1 MINYYF
7 KNRLLITVLFTVFAV
22 LTSDSFASNIA
33 TSIDKTANI
42 ITNDDNTQEFVA
54 IVNIPQGSSAAAI
67 SSILAEEGII
77 SSSLAY
83 ELYLRNENL
92 SDKLRAGEYEISNKL
107 EFDEISAILLKGPPL
122 KTYTITIPEGLWI
135 SETLESISSQTG
147 YDSDLLANSLI
158 SGNVQSKYA
167 VSYTHLTLPTTVDV

>member
-22 LTSDSFASNIA
+22 LTSVSFASNIA

-92 SDKLRAGEYEISNKL
+92 SDKLRAGEYEISNK
-107 EFDEISAILLKGPPL
+107 
-122 KTYTITIPEGLWI
+122 
-135 SETLESISSQTG
+135 
-147 YDSDLLANSLI
+147 
-158 SGNVQSKYA
+158 
-167 VSYTHLTLPTTVDV
+167 